1 VSSAPSILLVDD
13 NGDDVVIALR
23 ALRRSGLGVEIRTA
37 RNGREA
43 LDALRLA
50 EPRAA
55 GAATPGGGAPEP
67 VRVRPR
73 VIFLDLKM
81 PQPDGFEVLARLRR
95 EDATRAIP
103 VVVVSSSARPEDIR
117 RSYELGAN
125 SYLVKRFDP
134 HEPGSYLAE
143 AARYW
148 VELNQVSP
156 R

>member
-1 VSSAPSILLVDD
+1 MSSAPSILLVDD
-13 NGDDVVIALR
+13 NGDDVAIALR
-23 ALRRSGLGVEIRTA
+23 ALRRSGLGVEVRTA

-43 LDALRLA
+43 LDVLRLA
-50 EPRAA
+50 EARPA
-55 GAATPGGGAPEP
+55 GALAPGSSPPDPG
-67 VRVRPR
+67 RVRPQ

-81 PQPDGFEVLARLRR
+81 PHPDGFEVLARLRR

-103 VVVVSSSARPEDIR
+103 VVVVSSSQRPEDIR

-134 HEPGSYLAE
+134 REPGSYLAE

-148 VELNQVSP
+148 IELNQVSP